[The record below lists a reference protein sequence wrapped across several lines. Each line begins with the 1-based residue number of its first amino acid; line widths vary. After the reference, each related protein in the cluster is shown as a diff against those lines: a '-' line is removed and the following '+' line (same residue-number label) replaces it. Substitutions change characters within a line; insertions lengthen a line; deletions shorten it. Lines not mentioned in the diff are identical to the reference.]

1 MINIFNKNKINLA
14 NSTLRGSK
22 SKLAFTLAEVL
33 ITIGI
38 IGVIAAIV
46 IPTIVDNQEMI
57 VSKNKFKK
65 TLSTLNQAGK
75 MSRAQYNVD
84 YADVTRSG
92 NGYSTVNEL
101 ISSPSF
107 FAIFSGTIKSYRFLG
122 WTHEQ
127 YSHRYNMPK
136 LADKTIASFLMELD
150 DGTFVGIVTENGGH
164 YDRDCHLETGEVL
177 NETWIKSHLGCL
189 GFIDT
194 NGYAKPNKEVSC
206 SDGTATSFS
215 PDKPCI
221 VKKDTKYITDVY
233 PIVFHDTVVEPA
245 TNAAK
250 AIFMN

>member
-14 NSTLRGSK
+14 
-22 SKLAFTLAEVL
+22 KLSLKDTKTKFAFTLAEVL

-46 IPTIVDNQEMI
+46 IPTIVGNQEMI

-65 TLSTLNQAGK
+65 TLSTLSQAGK
-75 MSRAQYNVD
+75 MSKAQYSVD

-92 NGYSTVNEL
+92 GGTSTVEDL
-101 ISSPSF
+101 INYPSF

-127 YSHRYNMPK
+127 YSQKYSMPK
-136 LADKTIASFLMELD
+136 LADKTISSFLMELD

-164 YDRDCHLETGEVL
+164 YDRDCHLESGEIL
-177 NETWIKSHLGCL
+177 NEAWIKSHLGCL

-233 PIVFHDTVVEPA
+233 PIVFHDSVVEPA